1 MCCVQGLCVL
11 MEQRPPRSTR
21 TEPLFPYTTL
31 FRAPQDSSA
40 SLAKHW
46 DGDRMDGLLLL
57 IRQAGA
63 TGHGG
68 HGDFHMDA
76 AGRLSRRKPG
86 RVAPFVFTGVQLVS
100 RRFLEGAPE
109 GPFSTNILWDR
120 AIAAGRL
127 YGMAHMGQWF
137 DVGTPGRIAPTEAAL
152 GGV

>member
-1 MCCVQGLCVL
+1 
-11 MEQRPPRSTR
+11 
-21 TEPLFPYTTL
+21 
-31 FRAPQDSSA
+31 
-40 SLAKHW
+40 
-46 DGDRMDGLLLL
+46 MDALLLL

-109 GPFSTNILWDR
+109 GPFSTNILCDR

-127 YGMAHMGQWF
+127 YGLATMGQRF
-137 DVGTPGRIAPTEAAL
+137 DVGTPARTPPPRTAEPPGGRK
-152 GGV
+152 G